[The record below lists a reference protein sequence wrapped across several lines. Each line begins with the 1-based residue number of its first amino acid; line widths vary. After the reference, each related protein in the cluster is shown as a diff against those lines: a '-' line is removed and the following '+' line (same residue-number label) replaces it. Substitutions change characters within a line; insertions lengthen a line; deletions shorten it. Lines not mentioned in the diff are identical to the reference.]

1 MNRHSRRSFLRL
13 GGLAATGA
21 LIPAYAARTE
31 NAPPEAAHAE
41 AAPRTPDDPLARLRH
56 RWRDVTAGSGF
67 DATAE
72 PYRTRL
78 ARLGRRAAGYRD
90 AMAPTG
96 ASLWPDLAFPSLG
109 ATPARLRAMARAYA
123 LPGTG
128 LTGDAGLAAAVAG
141 GIDHYRRRVYA
152 AGADQAGNWW
162 YWQIGTPRNLL
173 DAALLIGPHLTEP
186 RSGALREAVDHFVP
200 ECRLDDYDGTST
212 GANRVDLCVVTLLR
226 AVLGS
231 DPAKAALA
239 VSALSPVFPHVSEGD
254 GFYRDG
260 SFVQHTT
267 VPYQGTYG
275 ASLLSGLA
283 TLFAVLRG
291 SPWEVTDP
299 NRQVVLDSVER
310 TFAPFVHDGFCMD
323 LVSGR
328 AVGRRPYGDHDRG
341 RAIASAILLLGETAS
356 AAERSRWQGM
366 VKGWAL
372 RDTHRPMLDAAEED
386 DLGFHARLAAI
397 LDDDAV
403 PAAEEPTGH
412 RLLAMSA
419 RAVHRAPRPAPR
431 TAPSTGPSTAP
442 RIAPSTASRTG
453 PSTAP
458 SIAPSTGPRTGPARG
473 ARGGP
478 GWCAGLSMASHRI
491 GHYEHGNG
499 ENLRGWHT
507 GSGMLYWWADGHGDQ
522 YSDSFWATVDPY
534 RLPGTTVS
542 TRRLADGAGEAW
554 GDTCPPGRWAGGAT
568 DGVYATV
575 GQHLNGFESTLDAFK
590 SWFFLDDAVVC
601 LGAGITAEDG
611 VPVETIVDNRRT
623 GAPLTVDEAKGWA
636 HLEGHGGYVLPCG
649 TRLRTLREERTADRD
664 PAPGEERVGGRDPA
678 PGEERTVGRDPAPG
692 EKRAGVQ
699 DSAPGEKRSGGRD
712 PVTRSYVTLWLD
724 HGVDPVSAGYVYLLL
739 PGASLA
745 QTRARAADPGWARV
759 LANTARQ
766 QGVRVPSLGL
776 TAVNFWND
784 GAAGDL
790 AASAPC
796 AVLVREGGDGTATLT
811 VSDPRRDLSELTVT
825 WDRPVTELLRGHP
838 LLTEATTGARL
849 TLTFGRLASRGGGS
863 NTVTVRLG

>member
-1 MNRHSRRSFLRL
+1 MNRHSRRSFLQL
-13 GGLAATGA
+13 GGVAAAGA
-21 LIPAYAARTE
+21 LIPAYAAHPGT
-31 NAPPEAAHAE
+31 AHQETANTGTTHPVTT
-41 AAPRTPDDPLARLRH
+41 PRASADPLAPLRH

-78 ARLGRRAAGYRD
+78 AMLGRRAAKYRD
-90 AMAPTG
+90 AMAPAG

-109 ATPARLRAMARAYA
+109 ATPARLRTMARAYA

-128 LTGDAGLAAAVAG
+128 LTGDANLAAAVAG

-162 YWQIGTPRNLL
+162 HWQIGTPRNLL
-173 DAALLIGPHLTEP
+173 DAALLIGPHLTGP
-186 RSGALREAVDHFVP
+186 QSGALREAVDHFVP
-200 ECRLDDYDGTST
+200 ECRLDDYSGTST

-239 VSALSPVFPHVSEGD
+239 VSALSPVFPYVSEGD

-291 SPWEVTDP
+291 SPWEVVDP

-310 TFAPFVHDGFCMD
+310 TFTPVVHDGFCMD

-328 AVGRRPYGDHDRG
+328 AIGRRPYGDHDRG

-372 RDTHRPMLDAAEED
+372 RDTHRPMLDAAEDD

-419 RAVHRAPRPAPR
+419 RAVHRAPR
-431 TAPSTGPSTAP
+431 
-442 RIAPSTASRTG
+442 
-453 PSTAP
+453 
-458 SIAPSTGPRTGPARG
+458 TGPARG
-473 ARGGP
+473 AQGGP
-478 GWCAGLSMASHRI
+478 GWCAGLSMASHRV

-522 YSDSFWATVDPY
+522 YSDSFWATVDPC

-542 TRRLADGAGEAW
+542 TRRPADGAGEAW
-554 GDTCPPGRWAGGAT
+554 GGTCPPGRWVGGAT

-590 SWFFLDDAVVC
+590 SWFFLDDAIVC

-623 GAPLTVDEAKGWA
+623 DAPLTVDDGKGWA

-649 TRLRTLREERTADRD
+649 TRLRTLREERA
-664 PAPGEERVGGRDPA
+664 GGRD
-678 PGEERTVGRDPAPG
+678 R
-692 EKRAGVQ
+692 
-699 DSAPGEKRSGGRD
+699 
-712 PVTRSYVTLWLD
+712 VTRSYATLWLD

-745 QTRARAADPGWARV
+745 ETRARAADPDWARV
-759 LANTARQ
+759 LANTARR
-766 QGVRVPSLGL
+766 QGVRVPSLGI

-811 VSDPRRDLSELTVT
+811 VSDPRRDLDELTVT
-825 WDRPVTELLRGHP
+825 WNRPVTEVLRGHP
-838 LLTEATTGARL
+838 LLAGATTGAGL
-849 TLTFGRLASRGGGS
+849 TLTFGRLAGRGGGS
-863 NTVTVRLG
+863 NTVTVRLAGVPAEIPGTPHGTGAGSRRAPE

>member
-1 MNRHSRRSFLRL
+1 MNGHSRRSFLRL
-13 GGLAATGA
+13 GGVTTAGA
-21 LIPAYAARTE
+21 LIPAYAADTE
-31 NAPPEAAHAE
+31 TT
-41 AAPRTPDDPLARLRH
+41 PRASIDPFVPLRH
-56 RWRDVTAGSGF
+56 WWRDVTAGSGF

-78 ARLGRRAAGYRD
+78 ARLGARAAGYRD
-90 AMAPTG
+90 AMAPAD

-109 ATPARLRAMARAYA
+109 ATPARLRTMARAYA

-128 LTGDAGLAAAVAG
+128 LTGDANLAAAVADG
-141 GIDHYRRRVYA
+141 LDHYRRRVYA
-152 AGADQAGNWW
+152 AGADEVGNWW
-162 YWQIGTPRNLL
+162 YWRIGTPKNLL
-173 DAALLIGPHLTEP
+173 DAALLIGPHLTD
-186 RSGALREAVDHFVP
+186 RQSAALREAVDHFLP
-200 ECRLDDYDGTST
+200 ECRLDDYSGTST

-239 VSALSPVFPHVSEGD
+239 VSALSPVFPYVSEGD

-291 SPWEVTDP
+291 SPWEITDP
-299 NRQVVLDSVER
+299 NRQVVFDSVER

-328 AVGRRPYGDHDRG
+328 AIGRQPYGDHERG

-372 RDTHRPMLDAAEED
+372 RNTHRPMLEAAEKD
-386 DLGFHARLAAI
+386 DLGFHARLAAV

-403 PAAEEPTGH
+403 PAADEPAGH

-419 RAVHRAPRPAPR
+419 RAAHR
-431 TAPSTGPSTAP
+431 
-442 RIAPSTASRTG
+442 
-453 PSTAP
+453 
-458 SIAPSTGPRTGPARG
+458 
-473 ARGGP
+473 GP

-522 YSDSFWATVDPY
+522 YSDSFWTTVDPY

-554 GDTCPPGRWAGGAT
+554 GDTCPPGRWVGGAT
-568 DGVYATV
+568 DGVHATV
-575 GQHLNGFESTLDAFK
+575 GQHLNGFESTLEAFK

-601 LGAGITAEDG
+601 LGAGITGEDG
-611 VPVETIVDNRRT
+611 VPVETVVDNRRT
-623 GAPLTVDEAKGWA
+623 DALLTVDEGKGWA

-649 TRLRTLREERTADRD
+649 TRLRTLREERTGGPDLALGEVRTGS
-664 PAPGEERVGGRDPA
+664 PAPALGEVRTGGPA
-678 PGEERTVGRDPAPG
+678 PAAGKEGAGGPNPTLGEVRT
-692 EKRAGVQ
+692 
-699 DSAPGEKRSGGRD
+699 GGPD
-712 PVTRSYVTLWLD
+712 QVTRSYVTLWFD

-745 QTRARAADPGWARV
+745 ETRARAADPGWARV
-759 LANTARQ
+759 LVNTARQ
-766 QGVRVPSLGL
+766 QGVRVPSLGI
-776 TAVNFWND
+776 TAVTFWND
-784 GAAGDL
+784 GTVDDL

-796 AVLVREGGDGTATLT
+796 AVLVRERGDGTATLT

-825 WDRPVTELLRGHP
+825 WSRPVTEVVHGHP
-838 LLTEATTGARL
+838 LLASATTGVRL
-849 TLTFGRLASRGGGS
+849 TLTFGRLAGRGGAS